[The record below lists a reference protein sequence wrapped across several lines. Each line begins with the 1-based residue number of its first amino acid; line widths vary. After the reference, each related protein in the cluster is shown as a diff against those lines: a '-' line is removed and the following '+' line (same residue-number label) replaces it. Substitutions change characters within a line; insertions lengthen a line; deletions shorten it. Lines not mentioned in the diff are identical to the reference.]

1 MERMI
6 ITISGPPG
14 SGKTT
19 VAKLLSQRL
28 AMDIVFVGELF
39 RDLAEE
45 RGLTLAEFGKLAEKD
60 HNIDIELDKRVLELA
75 MKEEIILEGRLAG
88 LMLKKQNIEA
98 FKIWLDAPLKVRAQR
113 IAQRENKD
121 PEVVIVEIG
130 FREKCEWER
139 YKDIYEFDMGDK
151 SVYDLVVD
159 SSNQKPEEIVLQ
171 IVDALDRR

>member
-19 VAKLLSQRL
+19 VAELLSQRL
-28 AMDIVFVGELF
+28 AMDIVFIGELF
-39 RDLAEE
+39 RDLAEK
-45 RGLTLAEFGKLAEKD
+45 RGLSLAEFGKLAEKD
-60 HNIDIELDKRVLELA
+60 HNIDIEFDKRVLELA
-75 MKEEIILEGRLAG
+75 KKGEMILEGRLAG
-88 LMLKKQNIEA
+88 LMLKRQNIEA
-98 FKIWLDAPLKVRAQR
+98 FKIWLNAPLKIRAQR

-130 FREKCEWER
+130 FREKCELER
-139 YKDIYEFDMGDK
+139 YKDIYGFDMADK

-159 SSNQKPEEIVLQ
+159 SSNQKPEEILLL
-171 IVDALDRR
+171 ILEALDRR